1 MEEVHFPMNSYNW
14 NLYAYVY
21 PYIYTEIHTEKSLL
35 LTLEMGNRVLY
46 HYFVLFCLVLVG
58 QGKGNLDDDKWV
70 EVRK

>member
-1 MEEVHFPMNSYNW
+1 MNSYNW

-35 LTLEMGNRVLY
+35 LTPEMSNRVLY
-46 HYFVLFCLVLVG
+46 HYFVLFCFVLVG